1 MKLPLFI
8 AMTAML
14 LSAGV
19 AHADDSPPRTISV
32 TGSGSVQAAPDMANI
47 TIGVSTVAPT
57 ARAAL
62 DANNAQTTKMFA
74 FLKSAGVADKDMQ
87 STNLSISPQYR
98 NYRPNENRQPEI
110 IGYTVNNSVRVAVR
124 KLSAFGE
131 VLDGVVTA
139 GANNINGIRFDV
151 SERKALTRSAA
162 ANAIKDGISQAKNI
176 ANAAGLKLGPI
187 LSISQSGGFRP
198 PQQFMARS
206 MAAEAVPIAAGEL
219 TIGASASMVFAIE

>member
-1 MKLPLFI
+1 M
-8 AMTAML
+8 
-14 LSAGV
+14 
-19 AHADDSPPRTISV
+19 
-32 TGSGSVQAAPDMANI
+32 
-47 TIGVSTVAPT
+47 
-57 ARAAL
+57 
-62 DANNAQTTKMFA
+62 
-74 FLKSAGVADKDMQ
+74 
-87 STNLSISPQYR
+87 
-98 NYRPNENRQPEI
+98 
-110 IGYTVNNSVRVAVR
+110 NNSVRVAVR

>member
-8 AMTAML
+8 ALTAIL

-19 AHADDSPPRTISV
+19 ASADDSPPRTISV

-87 STNLSISPQYR
+87 STNLSFSPQYR

-110 IGYTVNNSVRVAVR
+110 IGYMVNNSVRVAVR
-124 KLSAFGE
+124 KLASFGE

-139 GANNINGIRFDV
+139 GANNINGIGFDV
-151 SERKALTRSAA
+151 SQRQTLTRTAA
-162 ANAIKDGISQAKNI
+162 ANAVKDGIAQAKNI
-176 ANAAGLKLGPI
+176 ALAAGLKLGPI

-198 PQQFMARS
+198 PQKFLARS

-219 TIGASASMVFAIE
+219 TIGTSASMVFAIE

>member
-47 TIGVSTVAPT
+47 TIGVSTVAPA

-87 STNLSISPQYR
+87 STNLSVSPQYR
-98 NYRPNENRQPEI
+98 NYRPNENRQP
-110 IGYTVNNSVRVAVR
+110 
-124 KLSAFGE
+124 
-131 VLDGVVTA
+131 
-139 GANNINGIRFDV
+139 
-151 SERKALTRSAA
+151 
-162 ANAIKDGISQAKNI
+162 
-176 ANAAGLKLGPI
+176 
-187 LSISQSGGFRP
+187 
-198 PQQFMARS
+198 
-206 MAAEAVPIAAGEL
+206 
-219 TIGASASMVFAIE
+219 